1 MQKVSA
7 RERVV
12 HVRTLFSRCQ
22 EKVSLEFFVE
32 DLPRSPGLGQAVY
45 PLTIIPGVPLPHP
58 RRIPACGLEM
68 HLGGRDGH
76 AQPDTY

>member
-12 HVRTLFSRCQ
+12 HVRTLFFRCQ
-22 EKVSLEFFVE
+22 EKVSLDFFVE
-32 DLPRSPGLGQAVY
+32 DLCRSPGLGQAVY
-45 PLTIIPGVPLPHP
+45 PLTIIPGVPFPHP
-58 RRIPACGLEM
+58 RQISVCGLDM
-68 HLGGRDGH
+68 HVGGRDGH